1 MLEGLELVF
10 NLIAKFEVVE
20 RLYLHRP
27 SSVQDQLAK
36 VIIAVY
42 TSVLTYL
49 LEAHRY
55 FTQKTSLRITKNIF
69 RLEDTTTKFITTIK
83 SKSSS
88 VDEYTRLVS
97 GEMTITMEKRME
109 SIEDTLVLESF
120 NVYKTLCRD
129 FVIVV

>member
-27 SSVQDQLAK
+27 SGVQDQLAE

-42 TSVLTYL
+42 TSILTYL
-49 LEAHRY
+49 LEAHGY